1 MEDGGRW
8 HASVPSLVRGLAR
21 AYVARAAGL
30 DPSAVA
36 FVVDRWAARLS
47 AILLRGN
54 AATIRAAGY
63 SAGAPPPS
71 GDALPGLACC
81 IPEGDSAFELLVQ

>member
-1 MEDGGRW
+1 M
-8 HASVPSLVRGLAR
+8 
-21 AYVARAAGL
+21 
-30 DPSAVA
+30 A